1 MYCNDDYAGMT
12 IGPLEFYYGYEVTKC
27 ATHPTK
33 SQQYCED
40 MDCCDRE
47 WCFAVSKG
55 DDNLYTLSESELKKK
70 NPDDNLYSPIKC
82 LVAGVETYFKENKH
96 TCSLHL
102 IDDRIV
108 NN

>member
-1 MYCNDDYAGMT
+1 MYSTNDYAGMA

-27 ATHPTK
+27 LTHPTK
-33 SQQYCED
+33 SADYCED
-40 MDCCDRE
+40 MECNDRE

-55 DDNLYTLSESELKKK
+55 EHDIWVISESELKKL
-70 NPDDNLYSPIKC
+70 NPDEALYAPIEC
-82 LVAGVETYFKENKH
+82 LVAGVETYFKENKQ

-102 IDDRIV
+102 IAERIV